1 MEKKPSI
8 LQSKFPLSTRKFWK
22 KLVSDHWWTVLL
34 ALLWVL
40 FINFALSITL
50 DESSWWSLL
59 IERIIYSSILV
70 WIIIIPL
77 VIYIKKYISN
87 YYYEWENEYLTIRK
101 GVFTSTEIHVPY
113 NKIQDVYVDQ
123 DIFDRFLFWL
133 YDVHISSATA
143 WSAMEAHI
151 DGVDA
156 TCAEWLKEY
165 ILNKMQWGNNQ
176 KEETKTVSLQESPVS
191 TNNIVWT
198 SNISSM
204 TYPLS
209 KKRFLVNTIKAFSSS
224 ITTAILIALYI
235 FIKKDWTTSFWS
247 VIEKIGLSNSIMW
260 IIWVIVIVLIWAIIY
275 TRLFKKNY
283 KFEFLKD
290 YIQQKTGILS
300 RSESNVPYQRI
311 QDVTIQQSFVERI
324 IWIYNVNIANASQWN
339 LDNASDV
346 SLVWLSKIDAETISN
361 LLRKQVFWDDKN
373 NDSV

>member
-1 MEKKPSI
+1 MEKKVSI
-8 LQSKFPLSTRKFWK
+8 LQSKFPLSRRKFWK
-22 KLVSDHWWTVLL
+22 KLISDHWWTVFL

-50 DESSWWSLL
+50 DEEWSGLL

-77 VIYIKKYISN
+77 IIYIKKYISN

-101 GVFTSTEIHVPY
+101 WVFTSTEIHVPY

-123 DIFDRFLFWL
+123 DIFDRFFFWL

-151 DGVDA
+151 DGVDEI
-156 TCAEWLKEY
+156 CAEWLKEY
-165 ILNKMQWGNNQ
+165 ILTRMKWGENK
-176 KEETKTVSLQESPVS
+176 KEETKIISPQEEFKFI
-191 TNNIVWT
+191 NNVLWT
-198 SNISSM
+198 QNISNT

-209 KKRFLVNTIKAFSSS
+209 AKWFLVNTLNIFLSS
-224 ITTAILIALYI
+224 ITTALLIALYI
-235 FIKKDWTTSFWS
+235 FIREDWSTSFWS
-247 VIEKIGLSNSIMW
+247 VIEKIGLSNSIIW
-260 IIWVIVIVLIWAIIY
+260 IIWVIVIVLTWAIIY

-311 QDVTIQQSFVERI
+311 QDVTIQQSFIERI
-324 IWIYNVNIANASQWN
+324 VWIYNVNIANASQWN
-339 LDNASDV
+339 LNNASDV
-346 SLVWLSKIDAETISN
+346 SLVWLSKTDAETISN
-361 LLRKQVFWDDKN
+361 LLRKQVFWDNKN